1 MQIKI
6 KVIIGDRVGN
16 MNFIE
21 SLTLLLIG
29 FQLAHITTN
38 CANWVLI
45 AGLLIVCAVERK
57 L

>member
-1 MQIKI
+1 
-6 KVIIGDRVGN
+6 

-29 FQLAHITTN
+29 FQVAHITTD
-38 CANWVLI
+38 CAIWGLI
-45 AGLLIVCAVERK
+45 ACLLIICLVMRK

>member
-1 MQIKI
+1 
-6 KVIIGDRVGN
+6 

-29 FQLAHITTN
+29 FQLAHITTD
-38 CANWVLI
+38 CVNWVLI
-45 AGLLIVCAVERK
+45 AVLLFICIVERK